1 MIRLRPLVLALAL
14 FAAGPVLA
22 ADDEVTLNFV
32 NADLESTIKAV
43 GMITGRNFVL
53 DPRVKGTVNIVSTL
67 PVKKSQVY
75 PILLSAL
82 RQQGFATVEAGGVV
96 KVVPE
101 ADAKQNYSVTTK
113 PGSKVAGDRIV
124 TQVYPLKYESASQ
137 LVPILR
143 PLITPNNAIAA
154 YPAGNTLV
162 ITDYADNIQRLN
174 RVIESIDQAPSLD
187 VFPVTL
193 KYASA
198 VDVAQTLAR
207 LLPEVNVQGVTP
219 PVAVPEGVRRSAVVP
234 DVRSN
239 ALLIRAET
247 AVHAQQIR
255 RLVETL
261 DQPGAAGGNIHV
273 IYLRNA
279 EAVKLAGTLKGIL
292 TGQDSGNNASSGGL
306 SANTSSS
313 MSSSL
318 SGTTTGSTG
327 SASMNTGGGGT
338 SGGTPQAAATSVQ
351 MGGTT
356 VMIQADP
363 MTNSLI
369 ITAPDN
375 IYNNLRSVVDKLD
388 VRRAQV
394 YIEAMIAEVNV
405 SKTGDFGIQWVLGAG
420 GNIVGVGMSALA
432 PASAANNL
440 ANIANSIIAGTP
452 SVPSG
457 FNIGVLNANPLKGET
472 PSLGVLATALQR
484 SGNANIL
491 STPNLITLDNE
502 EARIMVG
509 QNIPIITGTQS
520 STGSNP
526 NPFTTVE
533 REDIGITLKV
543 KPQVSEGGSITL
555 SVYQEVSNIDNDI
568 QTDGAG
574 IATSKRSIESRVLVD
589 DGQVLVLGGLIEDRL
604 SNGQSRVPG
613 LGDIPGFGQ
622 LFRYESREWRKT
634 NLMIFLRPY
643 ILRDG
648 KASEALSNSRYQYL
662 KSQQE
667 SFDIP
672 NHLLLPD
679 LPKVRLPDTLPS
691 PAPFPVDPDA
701 PKPHV
706 PGENVPEGAPA
717 K

>member
-14 FAAGPVLA
+14 FAAGPAPA

-53 DPRVKGTVNIVSTL
+53 DPRVKGTVNIVSTQ

-207 LLPEVNVQGVTP
+207 LLPEVNVQGVNPPTP
-219 PVAVPEGVRRSAVVP
+219 IPEGVRRSVVVA
-234 DVRSN
+234 DIRSN
-239 ALLIRAET
+239 ALLVRAET

-279 EAVKLAGTLKGIL
+279 EAVKLANTLKGIL
-292 TGQDSGNNASSGGL
+292 TGQDSGNASSGSGL
-306 SANTSSS
+306 SSTPTSSS
-313 MSSSL
+313 
-318 SGTTTGSTG
+318 GGGVTTGGNTLNLSATGASTSTG
-327 SASMNTGGGGT
+327 GATAQSV
-338 SGGTPQAAATSVQ
+338 ATSVQ
-351 MGGTT
+351 LGGAT

-405 SKTGDFGIQWVLGAG
+405 TKTGEFGIQWVLGG
-420 GNIVGVGMSALA
+420 GSNIVGVGMSALA
-432 PASAANNL
+432 PATAANNL

-452 SVPSG
+452 TVPSG

-472 PSLGVLATALQR
+472 PTLGVLATALQR

-502 EARIMVG
+502 EAKIMVG

-555 SVYQEVSNIDNDI
+555 SVYQEVSNIDNTV

-574 IATSKRSIESRVLVD
+574 IATSKRAIESRVLVD
-589 DGQVLVLGGLIEDRL
+589 DGQILVLGGLIEDRL

-613 LGDIPGFGQ
+613 LGDIPGLGQ
-622 LFRYESREWRKT
+622 LFRYESRDWQKT

-662 KSQQE
+662 KTQQE
-667 SFDIP
+667 GFQIP
-672 NHLLLPD
+672 DHLLLPT
-679 LPKVRLPDTLPS
+679 LPKVHLPANLPA
-691 PAPFPVDPDA
+691 PGPFPVDPA
-701 PKPHV
+701 PAATP
-706 PGENVPEGAPA
+706 GAPA
-717 K
+717 ASAPAAAVVQ